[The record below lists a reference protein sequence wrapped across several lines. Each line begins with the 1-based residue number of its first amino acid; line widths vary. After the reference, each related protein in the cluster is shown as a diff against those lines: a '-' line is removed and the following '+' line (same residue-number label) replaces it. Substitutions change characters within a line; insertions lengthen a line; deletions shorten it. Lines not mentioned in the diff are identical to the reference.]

1 MKPDLHR
8 IQSFILIAFFC
19 VMCIVCNGQVEEL
32 MPSDT
37 SRVIEINPT
46 TEFEEARMISVSE
59 KDSTYKVAPTST
71 KTKSHTEPARPEKV
85 KEESEEDDSI
95 LSFNFIYYI
104 IRKFKLSD
112 IIDH

>member
-19 VMCIVCNGQVEEL
+19 VMHTVCSGQIEEL
-32 MPSDT
+32 MPADT
-37 SRVIEINPT
+37 SQ
-46 TEFEEARMISVSE
+46 VSE
-59 KDSTYKVAPTST
+59 IDPTETEEKEVRLMLTSDKDSTSKVTPS
-71 KTKSHTEPARPEKV
+71 KTKSHTEPSRPEKV

>member
-1 MKPDLHR
+1 MRPDLHR
-8 IQSFILIAFFC
+8 IQSFILIAFFFA
-19 VMCIVCNGQVEEL
+19 MCTVCNGQVEEL
-32 MPSDT
+32 MPADSSQVTD
-37 SRVIEINPT
+37 SNPT
-46 TEFEEARMISVSE
+46 DPDEVRLILVSE
-59 KDSTYKVAPTST
+59 KDSTYKVASTPT
-71 KTKSHTEPARPEKV
+71 KTKSHTEPSRPEKV